1 MKQRSSIVPLLLGLA
16 GSGCGEITAFCMS
29 AGAPSGA
36 TLEVTTVPTP
46 NGLQVVCGPGPA
58 AAPAPVDSSRS
69 AALASPPEG
78 DP

>member
-46 NGLQVVCGPGPA
+46 NGYRVVCGP
-58 AAPAPVDSSRS
+58 APVDTSH
-69 AALASPPEG
+69 AAIVAPPLEG
-78 DP
+78 EPR